1 MQLNRSVAD
10 AALNEDNLLAVL
22 IVEKVFIGTPLHLQ
36 GCFLCAWQ
44 RFSLMGESP
53 YHAVMAEMNS

>member
-1 MQLNRSVAD
+1 MSQ
-10 AALNEDNLLAVL
+10 
-22 IVEKVFIGTPLHLQ
+22 PL
-36 GCFLCAWQ
+36 LCAWQ